1 MTFQAI
7 STNSFSFEALKAKQ
21 REIRDLFPEG
31 VGLRVHRSLSW
42 LGRSVDETGDAD
54 VRFILLWIS
63 FNAAYAA
70 DIADADVGERAAFV
84 AFFDRVV
91 RLDKGRRL
99 YNAVWQRFSQEIR
112 LLLSNQYVFGPFWHH
127 VNGIDGFENWEER
140 LTLSNRSIARHI
152 ARQDTARIL
161 SAVFDRLYVLR
172 NQLIH
177 GGATWESS
185 LNRAQVRDGAAVLAW
200 MVPIFIDLIMDN
212 PDEDWG
218 RPFYPVVPAE
228 GVGNA
233 KAPG

>member
-1 MTFQAI
+1 M
-7 STNSFSFEALKAKQ
+7 SFDALKAKQ
-21 REIRDLFPEG
+21 RGIREAFPAG

-42 LGRSVDETGDAD
+42 LGRSSDESDDTD

-70 DIADADVGERAAFV
+70 DIGDTEVGERAAFI

-91 RLDKGRRL
+91 LLDKERRL
-99 YNAVWQRFSQEIR
+99 YNAVWRRFSHEIR
-112 LLLSNQYVFGPFWHH
+112 LLLSNQYVFGPFWRH

-140 LTLSNRSIARHI
+140 LTLSNRDLARHMR
-152 ARQDTARIL
+152 RQDTARIL

-177 GGATWESS
+177 GGATWDSS
-185 LNRAQVRDGAAVLAW
+185 VNRAQVRDGAAVLAW

-212 PDEDWG
+212 PNEQWG
-218 RPFYPVVPAE
+218 RPFYPVVLADGGRE
-228 GVGNA
+228 A
-233 KAPG
+233 KAQG